1 MILIIKCAFLLL
13 AVGILAICT
22 AVLVKIFHPYD
33 LIFKWKLIMA
43 EDGEI
48 FNLWAQPPVDLYI
61 KVYLFNITNA
71 EAFMAGREKMN
82 VEQVGPY
89 VYKELM
95 THENITFN
103 DNNTVSTNPSHPLVW
118 QEHLS
123 EGRREDDEVVMVN
136 IAMLAISHLTAD
148 KSFFVRIGLN
158 SLFMTQNSQP
168 IVRMTAREF
177 MFGYATTL
185 TTLGNKFLPNWIH
198 FDKVGLIDRMYDFD
212 NDFETF
218 HTGVPDPSISGLYAT
233 FMGKKDLS
241 HWKGDHCSNIEMAS
255 DGVKFPSF
263 IQPNDSLKFFRKSMC
278 RPINLFRSDEERVNV
293 GSLSGYKYV
302 FEENALDNGRINP
315 ENKCYCRNGYCQPIG
330 LVDVTDCYYGFP
342 ISLSLPHFMDADPGL
357 QENITGLI
365 PNKEKHSS
373 EFIVQPESGLPLS
386 LSVKVQINMHFH
398 DLSAY
403 SRVKRFNHLT
413 VPMLWFE
420 IMLPK
425 LPDSLDNKFNFYI
438 NYLPYIE
445 PIGFWG
451 GLLAG
456 LSLLIYAITR
466 ATLKMSSLAKN
477 SHLLELN
484 YGRANLLQINQNGVY
499 KPCEL
504 KLLEKN
510 EKSNIILSNSG
521 HESSDLYTELQPT
534 LSKLPNNIRAKRG
547 SFALELEPALE
558 SSTDSSSCDEGNDSD
573 TATLT
578 LSRNSSSSCCHG
590 NNNYCVNELKTDSSN
605 SNTTTDEDDD
615 DDDEGEQQIALS
627 SNSSGYRTSTSESNG
642 DSLNLQV
649 PTNST
654 TPIKL
659 TATSIQK

>member
-33 LIFKWKLIMA
+33 LIFNWKLVMA
-43 EDGEI
+43 ENGEI
-48 FNLWAQPPVDLYI
+48 FNLWAKPPVDLYI

-71 EAFMAGREKMN
+71 EAFLAGREKMN

-103 DNNTVSTNPSHPLVW
+103 DNNTISTNPSHPLVW

-218 HTGVPDPSISGLYAT
+218 HTGVPNANVSGLYAT
-233 FMGKKDLS
+233 YMGKKDLT

-263 IQPNDSLKFFRKSMC
+263 IQPNDSIKFFRKSMC
-278 RPINLFRSDEERVNV
+278 RPINLHRSGEERVSV
-293 GSLSGYKYV
+293 GSLSGYKYI

-315 ENKCYCRNGYCQPIG
+315 ENKCFCRHGYCQPHG
-330 LVDVTDCYYGFP
+330 LIDVTDCYYGFP

-357 QENITGLI
+357 QENVTGLT
-365 PNKEKHSS
+365 PDKEKHSS

-386 LSVKVQINMHFH
+386 LSVKVQINMHFR

-403 SRVKRFNHLT
+403 SRVKRFSHLT

-420 IMLPK
+420 IMMPK
-425 LPDSLDNKFNFYI
+425 LPESLDNRFNFYL

-445 PIGFWG
+445 PLGFWG

-456 LSLLIYAITR
+456 LTLLIYAITR
-466 ATLKMSSLAKN
+466 ATLKMSSLAKK

-484 YGRANLLQINQNGVY
+484 YGRANLIQANQNGVY

-510 EKSNIILSNSG
+510 EKSNIILSNANETSN
-521 HESSDLYTELQPT
+521 LYTELQPT
-534 LSKLPNNIRAKRG
+534 YKKQPNNLHAKRG
-547 SFALELEPALE
+547 SFALELEPALG
-558 SSTDSSSCDEGNDSD
+558 SSSDSSSCDEGNDSD

-578 LSRNSSSSCCHG
+578 LSRNSSSSCCQG
-590 NNNYCVNELKTDSSN
+590 NNNCCVDELKTDNSSN
-605 SNTTTDEDDD
+605 SNTTSDEDDD
-615 DDDEGEQQIALS
+615 NDDVEEQQQIALS
-627 SNSSGYRTSTSESNG
+627 TNSSGYRTSTSESMN
-642 DSLNLQV
+642 SMVTPNLN
-649 PTNST
+649 
-654 TPIKL
+654 TPMII

>member
-1 MILIIKCAFLLL
+1 
-13 AVGILAICT
+13 
-22 AVLVKIFHPYD
+22 
-33 LIFKWKLIMA
+33 MA
-43 EDGEI
+43 ENGEI
-48 FNLWAQPPVDLYI
+48 FNLWAKPPVDLYI

-71 EAFMAGREKMN
+71 EAFLAGREKMN

-103 DNNTVSTNPSHPLVW
+103 DNNTISTNPSHPLVW

-218 HTGVPDPSISGLYAT
+218 HTGVPNANVSGLYAT
-233 FMGKKDLS
+233 YMGKKDLT

-263 IQPNDSLKFFRKSMC
+263 IQPNDSIKFFRKSMC
-278 RPINLFRSDEERVNV
+278 RPINLHRSGEERVSV
-293 GSLSGYKYV
+293 GSLSGYKYI

-315 ENKCYCRNGYCQPIG
+315 ENKCFCRHGYCQPHG
-330 LVDVTDCYYGFP
+330 LIDVTDCYYGFP

-357 QENITGLI
+357 QENVTGLT
-365 PNKEKHSS
+365 PDKEKHSS

-386 LSVKVQINMHFH
+386 LSVKVQINMHFR

-403 SRVKRFNHLT
+403 SRVKRFSHLT

-420 IMLPK
+420 IMMPK
-425 LPDSLDNKFNFYI
+425 LPESLDNRFNFYL

-445 PIGFWG
+445 PLGFWG

-456 LSLLIYAITR
+456 LTLLIYAITR
-466 ATLKMSSLAKN
+466 ATLKMSSLAKK

-484 YGRANLLQINQNGVY
+484 YGRANLIQANQNGVY

-510 EKSNIILSNSG
+510 EKSNIILSNANETSN
-521 HESSDLYTELQPT
+521 LYTELQPT
-534 LSKLPNNIRAKRG
+534 YKKQPNNLHAKRG
-547 SFALELEPALE
+547 SFALELEPALG
-558 SSTDSSSCDEGNDSD
+558 SSSDSSSCDEGNDSD

-578 LSRNSSSSCCHG
+578 LSRNSSSSCCQG
-590 NNNYCVNELKTDSSN
+590 NNNCCVDELKTDNSSN
-605 SNTTTDEDDD
+605 SNTTSDEDDD
-615 DDDEGEQQIALS
+615 NDDVEEQQQIALS
-627 SNSSGYRTSTSESNG
+627 TNSSGYRTSTSESMN
-642 DSLNLQV
+642 SMVTPNLN
-649 PTNST
+649 
-654 TPIKL
+654 TPMII